1 MGIPLS
7 LFVLAAG
14 AILAFAV
21 TGTSD
26 TIDIQAV
33 GWILMAAGL
42 VGLLLSLVLWDTW
55 AGGGFWS
62 RGPRPGDRVP
72 RRPPPR

>member
-7 LFVLAAG
+7 LFLVAGG

-21 TGTSD
+21 TGTANG
-26 TIDIQAV
+26 IDIQTV
-33 GWILMAAGL
+33 GWILMIAGVVLL
-42 VGLLLSLVLWDTW
+42 VLSLIMWDTW

-62 RGPRPGDRVP
+62 RGSAPPPR
-72 RRPPPR
+72 RRPPYY

>member
-1 MGIPLS
+1 VGIPLS
-7 LFVLAAG
+7 LFLLAGG

-21 TGTSD
+21 DASND
-26 TIDIQAV
+26 TVNIQAV

-42 VGLLLSLVLWDTW
+42 LMLLLSIVLWDTW

-62 RGPRPGDRVP
+62 GPRRDARAP
-72 RRPPPR
+72 RRSPPR